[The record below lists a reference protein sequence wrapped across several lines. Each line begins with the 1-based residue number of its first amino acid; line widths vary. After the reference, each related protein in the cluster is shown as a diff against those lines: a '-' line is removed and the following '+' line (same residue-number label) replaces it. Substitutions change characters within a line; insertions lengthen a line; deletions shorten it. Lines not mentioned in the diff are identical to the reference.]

1 MHTDVHEYFSR
12 YLSQRIIEKL
22 HVISLESGSLES
34 GSLESGSLE
43 SGSLESGSLESGSLE
58 SGSLEPGSAADFVKG
73 IKDLGSATIYPEDP
87 EFGTHDPDGS
97 FHHVESPYPTVIL
110 EIAHSQKG
118 KELRVLAD
126 EYLLGSDL
134 EIRVVVGVDIE
145 YKKSKRATFSVFRA
159 EEQGPDNDKVW
170 RVKSTVAN
178 EVFRTDDGKRNID
191 KTSGLRLH
199 LEDFADQETCRRFK
213 DLDRDIF
220 VSCDELYQC
229 LREAEVLT
237 KKWARKKA
245 ARKETAHNPRPKKRR
260 RTETP
265 EEQLDDRDEA
275 AFVKDEE
282 RVSKRQELDDSSYKE
297 SSSDCI

>member
-1 MHTDVHEYFSR
+1 MLISKRSCDYYPSTETLVLRMHTDVHEYFSR

-43 SGSLESGSLESGSLE
+43 SL
-58 SGSLEPGSAADFVKG
+58 SLEPGSAADFVKG

-178 EVFRTDDGKRNID
+178 EV
-191 KTSGLRLH
+191 SL
-199 LEDFADQETCRRFK
+199 
-213 DLDRDIF
+213 
-220 VSCDELYQC
+220 
-229 LREAEVLT
+229 AESIIVRKLT
-237 KKWARKKA
+237 
-245 ARKETAHNPRPKKRR
+245 
-260 RTETP
+260 
-265 EEQLDDRDEA
+265 
-275 AFVKDEE
+275 
-282 RVSKRQELDDSSYKE
+282 
-297 SSSDCI
+297 